1 MALALCFLFI
11 CSTSVSAFYSS
22 PDQQNVAPPT
32 VPASAVAPA
41 QSNKCSLF
49 QRLPRTMELQ
59 ATPLE
64 PSVSS
69 ISCTPSR
76 INLDDATISYP
87 ETLMGKLFSSVPKR
101 TYAVDHIS
109 TSFGI
114 AGDGIQSNTPA
125 ILVGRSASGK
135 SSLLR
140 LISGEDVPTSGT
152 VAIEGLAKPIIIDRK
167 PPLNSKSVLDG
178 IVASAMQRK
187 EGEAGQKDTSKH
199 YGILKQMTMDF
210 GTNLGLTSQQ
220 LQSKPSSL
228 SPSGLFLFA
237 MARGCLNSMMP
248 AVDDIDFQG
257 IDADSSTYIFQ
268 GPILLLDELFDFEH
282 PDVPAKCCPGIDSL
296 VKNMGAV
303 IIFATHKPHHWE
315 MLESRRV
322 VALSSGRILA
332 EEMLGKGKS
341 NTMVYK

>member
-41 QSNKCSLF
+41 QSIKCSHF

-64 PSVSS
+64 PSVSP
-69 ISCTPSR
+69 ISYTPSR

-114 AGDGIQSNTPA
+114 AGDGIQSNTPT

-167 PPLNSKSVLDG
+167 PPLDGDSRSVLDG
-178 IVASAMQRK
+178 IVASALPK
-187 EGEAGQKDTSKH
+187 KKAGQEGTNKVDT
-199 YGILKQMTMDF
+199 IQQIAMDF
-210 GTNLGLTSQQ
+210 ATTLGLTSEQ

-228 SPSGLFLFA
+228 SPSGLFLFG
-237 MARGCLNSMMP
+237 MARGCLCSAMP
-248 AVDDIDFQG
+248 ALDDIDVKG
-257 IDADSSTYIFQ
+257 PNTDGSTYNLP
-268 GPILLLDELFDFEH
+268 GPVLLLDEVFDFEH

-296 VKNMGAV
+296 VQNMGAV
-303 IIFATHKPHHWE
+303 IIIATHKPHHWE
-315 MLESRRV
+315 ALQSRRV
-322 VALSSGRILA
+322 VALSSGKILS
-332 EEMLGKGKS
+332 EEVLEKGKP